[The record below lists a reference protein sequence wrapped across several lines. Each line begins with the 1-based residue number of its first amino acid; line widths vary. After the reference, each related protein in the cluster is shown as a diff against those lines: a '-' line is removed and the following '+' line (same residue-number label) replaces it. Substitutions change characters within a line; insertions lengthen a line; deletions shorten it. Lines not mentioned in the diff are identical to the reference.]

1 MFLESIFPLTIQ
13 NVKKDIFF
21 TILRQAVLRCF
32 SDADSLISPASGP
45 LREREGKTAPDWLSR
60 KWAGS
65 VEPTGSVATAATP
78 TVSGFRFPRPGTS
91 SGVREPRLR
100 VAHPSAADHQSRWC
114 SSNGWVF
121 IRRFLSALGPRFACR
136 SALRRPLRCHLA
148 GPACWDFR
156 LAGVCAYNSGAGAF
170 RYYEIRNCV
179 SSKTAMS
186 DFSSENRLRTRLV
199 NGERS
204 PSGPACDRE
213 SREVHWD
220 PGRPRSRSEVTEA
233 ERGRSSRDGQP
244 GVEPARTLPS
254 PSIHFSLRGLPPL
267 RPPLFLLSLPP
278 PPRSELLPLLAPASG
293 GTWRTPYYFSH

>member
-1 MFLESIFPLTIQ
+1 M
-13 NVKKDIFF
+13 
-21 TILRQAVLRCF
+21 
-32 SDADSLISPASGP
+32 
-45 LREREGKTAPDWLSR
+45 
-60 KWAGS
+60 
-65 VEPTGSVATAATP
+65 EPTGSVATAATP
-78 TVSGFRFPRPGTS
+78 TVSGFRFPVSEAGDEFRGAGTAAS
-91 SGVREPRLR
+91 RRAPERRCSPVPMVQLEW
-100 VAHPSAADHQSRWC
+100 VAL
-114 SSNGWVF
+114 F
-121 IRRFLSALGPRFACR
+121 IRRFLSVLGPRFACR
-136 SALRRPLRCHLA
+136 SALRRPSRCHLA

-170 RYYEIRNCV
+170 RYSEIRNCV

-220 PGRPRSRSEVTEA
+220 PGRPRSRSGVTEA

-244 GVEPARTLPS
+244 GVEPARTLPI